1 MDKSFETHSK
11 QSPGET
17 ALSDAK
23 LAPISL
29 PKGGGSV
36 RGMGETFSVN
46 PATGTGKLDIP
57 IAISPGRQGFGSKL
71 SLSYDSGT
79 GNGVF
84 GAGWS
89 LSVPSITRRTDKGLP
104 QYQDREF
111 GEFADTFVWSGAED
125 LVPASV
131 SPTTGHWSP
140 DVRTETEN
148 GIAYMVRRY
157 QPRTEGAFARIERW
171 DAANGDIHWRV
182 TDRENVLHVFGKDSS
197 ARIADPQDPTRVF
210 SWLLQ
215 ETRDDRGNI
224 ALFQYVSEDDRGI
237 AAGAPHE
244 RNRSATQAQRH
255 VKRILYGNAAP
266 FSTTSF
272 RLETVFDYGDHD
284 ATSPTPVPD
293 LAWPERADS
302 FSSFR
307 SGFEVRTRRL
317 CRRVLM
323 FHRFEELGTDP
334 VLVRSTR
341 FTYAHA
347 ADLTHLTRVQAVGH
361 ITGKPEQ
368 TTPPLEFEYST
379 PSLDANVRIADA
391 PSLPEGIDGTRYQWV
406 DLDGDGIPGVLAS
419 FADAWYYASNLG
431 GGSFGT
437 VRELPSQPSLARSR
451 SAQLVDVSGEGKM
464 ALAEYAG
471 TTPGFVERED
481 PRDAAGPFPAGARP
495 GWAPFRSFDTVPVV
509 PWGSPHLHQIDLD
522 GDGLP
527 DLFVTE
533 AEIFAWHPS
542 LGRDGYGPSRRLPN
556 PGLLDEEK
564 GPRFLIG
571 SETESVHLADLSGDG
586 LSDIVRIRNGEICY
600 WPNLGYGR
608 FGAKVTMDH
617 SPVFDHPDRFDPKRI
632 RIADIDGTG
641 LSDILYLEG
650 GRVRFWRNLSG
661 NGWSDAVEVPAF
673 PHVDNLGAVQVTD
686 FLGKG
691 TACLVWSSPLP
702 GESSAPLRYVDL
714 MGEKPH
720 LLKVVRNNLGAE
732 TRLEY
737 ASSTE
742 FFLADR
748 ASGEPWATRLPFPVH
763 VVVSSET
770 TEQTTGTRLATRY
783 AYHHGFWD
791 GLEKE
796 FRGFAHV
803 QQWDAESWT
812 GTPGHPAI
820 PLLRPPVRTESWF
833 HTGAWFAGASLVE
846 RLKTEWFQ
854 GDANAWPF
862 PDSTLPPNLTPEE
875 LRQATR
881 CLRGNLLR
889 QEVYAEDGST
899 QESVPYSV
907 LEQNHAVQLLQPAT
921 TDLPRTHAVFFSHG
935 LETRTSH
942 YERDTSDPRVQQ
954 ELTLAVDA
962 YGTPLRTAAV
972 GYPRRIPSGP
982 AQAEQ
987 ATHHITVTT
996 NQVAH
1001 QVAQTGP
1008 RRIAVPVETR
1018 TWELSGLALPTG
1030 RAFTASEVN
1039 TAFLAASEIPYE
1051 TTATGS
1057 TPQKRQIEAKRIS
1070 YYDDA
1075 LTSTALP
1082 FGSVGSFALPFRTW
1096 IAAYTPG
1103 ILQANF
1109 GTRVDAA
1116 LLSQGGYQQFAGE
1129 SDGLWWAG
1137 SVRRLHD
1144 TNLFL
1149 QPTGS
1154 IDPWG
1159 NTSSQTWDSY
1169 GLLVESRTDALG
1181 NTVQVRNHYR
1191 TLSPWWITDPNDNH
1205 TAARFDALGRVTA
1218 TFVLGKENAGSYEGD
1233 FIDAA
1238 SLEASASDDPTTTI
1252 AYDLSQLPVRVQ
1264 TRARELHRSSP
1275 GGTTT
1280 RWQESWLYTD
1290 GLGREILTKVQAEPG
1305 DAFAHDA
1312 SGALLRNPDDT
1323 PLVQS
1328 TNHRWVGTGRKVYD
1342 NKGQVV
1348 KRYEPYFT
1356 DTPDFD
1362 AEPELVETGVSAVLS
1377 YDPLGRVI
1385 RTDLPD
1391 GTLTRVEFD
1400 PWSQTTWDANDT
1412 VLESGWYQD
1421 RGSPDPNASEP
1432 SDPETRTAWL
1442 AARQATTPTTAH
1454 LDSLGRTVVSI
1465 AQIDATSFQTT
1476 HSTLDLE
1483 SNLLRQT
1490 VSRDAVTALT
1500 VLTQTFDILGRVCMA
1515 RNPDS
1520 GARLTFADVASAT
1533 LRSWDQPDTSNERS
1547 QAFTF
1552 DTLRRPLTRS
1562 VTASGS
1568 TYVAEV
1574 TAYGEPLADAKARNL
1589 RGQPHVH
1596 KDGAGI
1602 ATDNQRDFHG
1612 KVTESVRQLAVD
1624 ATVIPDWSQ
1633 TIAVDETFTTNTVY
1647 DALGRVVRIDTPH
1660 NSTTVA
1666 SSVYPVYNEA
1676 NLLNQVDVKLR
1687 GSATTTT
1694 FVQNIDYDAKG
1705 QRQRIQY
1712 GNGSTTRY
1720 DHDPLTY
1727 RLTRLLTTRNSGTDI
1742 LQDLS
1747 YTYDPSGNV
1756 VQITDAAQQTIYFNN
1771 QVVSPTALY
1780 EYDALYRLTKA
1791 TGREHVNNGAGTEPE
1806 AEDFNPAQPLKD
1818 DGAALRNYTRQW
1830 SYDQIG
1836 NILSLIHTAN
1846 GGSWNRSYAYASD
1859 SNRLVSTTVGQT
1871 TDTYSHNAF
1880 GSLESLPHL
1889 NGMTWTADEHLHTI
1903 ARGTSQ
1909 TWYTYDS
1916 AGQRVRK
1923 LTEKSGFTEERLY
1936 LGGFEIYRKRQ
1947 GGSVTLERETL
1958 HIMDGNRRIALVET
1972 RTLGTD
1978 SSLPQIIR
1986 YQLDNH
1992 LQSATL
1998 ELDGSAQVISYEEYY
2013 PYGDTSYQSG
2023 RNATE
2028 VQRKRYRYT
2037 GKEKDEESGLY
2048 YHGARYYAPW
2058 LGRWTAADPS
2068 GTADGPNLYAYVRN
2082 HPTGLVDPDGKAGT
2096 GPEVMRSV
2104 GMGMLYS
2111 QINAAANF
2119 LSELPFGGHG
2129 KADVAANKMEWRR
2142 PEGGVGGV
2150 TGGVVRTASLRLIP
2164 MEKNPTEASRFGMEL
2179 GSSVVPILDPAERL
2193 VSGQTVSGQE
2203 ANRAVAGLELAAS
2216 LLPLVR
2222 AKLPNPSVGLK
2233 SEALA
2238 TKARVPGP
2246 GMQADMTGP
2255 EALGASLEIPKATSG
2270 VNLSATPTK
2279 TTTILGSFRSDMK
2292 RIIDATGSVKSL
2304 DFGPKPGGYNILNVP
2319 DELYKSPAQF
2329 WSEFNEPFLQQAVER
2344 KDIIKLATEPKFGET
2359 SPLFRATESSGK
2371 LELSGFGKEY
2381 LYLKKQGLIYES
2393 TNMQMVFPGI
2403 K

>member
-1 MDKSFETHSK
+1 MDKPLETHSK

-17 ALSDAK
+17 ILSDAK

-29 PKGGGSV
+29 PRGGGAV

-57 IAISPGRQGFGSKL
+57 IAISPGRQGFGPKL
-71 SLSYDSGT
+71 SLSYNSGT

-104 QYQDREF
+104 RYQDREF

-131 SPTTGHWSP
+131 SSTTGQWSP

-148 GIAYMVRRY
+148 GIAYTVRRY
-157 QPRTEGAFARIERW
+157 RPRTEGTFARIELW
-171 DAANGDIHWRV
+171 DTADGDIHWRV
-182 TDRENVLHVFGKDSS
+182 TDRENVLDIFGKDAS

-215 ETRDDRGNI
+215 ETHDDRGNI
-224 ALFQYVSEDDRGI
+224 MLFQYVSEDDRGI

-244 RNRSATQAQRH
+244 RNRSVTQAQRH
-255 VKRILYGNAAP
+255 LKRILYGNAAP
-266 FSTTSF
+266 FASTNF
-272 RLETVFDYGDHD
+272 CLEAVFDYGDHD

-323 FHRFEELGTDP
+323 FHHFAELGTTP
-334 VLVRSTR
+334 VLVRSTQ
-341 FTYAHA
+341 FGYDEQS
-347 ADLTHLTRVQAVGH
+347 DLTHLTSVQAVGH
-361 ITGKPEQ
+361 IAGQPDQ
-368 TTPPLEFEYST
+368 TTPPLEFEYSAA
-379 PSLDANVRIADA
+379 SLEPNVRIADA

-406 DLDGDGIPGVLAS
+406 DLDGDGIPGVLAP
-419 FADAWYYASNLG
+419 FADAWYYAPNLG

-437 VRELPSQPSLARSR
+437 ARELPSQPSLARSR

-481 PRDAAGPFPAGARP
+481 PRDAAGPFPPGAQP

-533 AEIFAWHPS
+533 AEVFAWHPS
-542 LGRDGYGPSRRLPN
+542 LGRDGYGPSQRLPN

-571 SETESVHLADLSGDG
+571 SETESIHLADLSGDG

-617 SPVFDHPDRFDPKRI
+617 SPLFDRSDAFDPSRI
-632 RIADIDGTG
+632 RVADLDGTG
-641 LSDILYLEG
+641 LADLLYLESE
-650 GRVRFWRNLSG
+650 RVRFWRNLSG
-661 NGWSDAVEVPAF
+661 NAWSDAVEVPAF
-673 PHVDNLGAVQVTD
+673 PHVDNLSAVQVTD

-791 GLEKE
+791 GVEKE

-812 GTPGHPAI
+812 GTPGHPANT
-820 PLLRPPVRTESWF
+820 LSRPPVRTESWF
-833 HTGAWFAGASLVE
+833 HTGAWFAAGSLVE

-889 QEVYAEDGST
+889 QEVYAEDGT
-899 QESVPYSV
+899 TLEPVPYSV
-907 LEQNHAVQLLQPAT
+907 LEQNHAVQLVQPAT

-942 YERDTSDPRVQQ
+942 YERDSSDPRVQQ

-982 AQAEQ
+982 AQTEQ

-1103 ILQANF
+1103 ILTTF
-1109 GTRVDAA
+1109 GTRVDAT

-1137 SVRRLHD
+1137 SARRLHD
-1144 TNLFL
+1144 TSLFL

-1159 NTSSQTWDSY
+1159 NASSQTWDSY
-1169 GLLVESRTDALG
+1169 GLLVESSTDALG

-1218 TFVLGKENAGSYEGD
+1218 TFVLGKESAGSYEGD

-1238 SLEASASDDPTTTI
+1238 SFEASASDDPTTTI
-1252 AYDLSQLPVRVQ
+1252 AYDLTQLPVRVQ

-1323 PLVQS
+1323 PLIQS
-1328 TNHRWVGTGRKVYD
+1328 TTHRWVGTGRKVYD

-1412 VLESGWYQD
+1412 VLESEWYQD
-1421 RGSPDPNASEP
+1421 RGSPDPDASEP
-1432 SDPETRTAWL
+1432 SDHETRAAWL

-1454 LDSLGRTVVSI
+1454 LDTLGRIVRTLVHNGFNTNGTARLYETHVELDIEGNETTVH
-1465 AQIDATSFQTT
+1465 DAR
-1476 HSTLDLE
+1476 
-1483 SNLLRQT
+1483 NN
-1490 VSRDAVTALT
+1490 AVM
-1500 VLTQTFDILGRVCMA
+1500 QYSYDILGRRILSQSMDAGNRWILQAVDGKPLCIWDSRDQRIRA
-1515 RNPDS
+1515 QYDSLRRQTHQWLSVS
-1520 GARLTFADVASAT
+1520 GATEVLVGLTV
-1533 LRSWDQPDTSNERS
+1533 
-1547 QAFTF
+1547 
-1552 DTLRRPLTRS
+1552 
-1562 VTASGS
+1562 
-1568 TYVAEV
+1568 
-1574 TAYGEPLADAKARNL
+1574 YGEDAQTPGADNL
-1589 RGQPHVH
+1589 RGKPWKSFDPSGMTKTV
-1596 KDGAGI
+1596 
-1602 ATDNQRDFHG
+1602 RFDFKG
-1612 KVTESVRQLAVD
+1612 NPLEGNRQLAAQYKGTVD
-1624 ATVIPDWSQ
+1624 WNVADPTVLLES
-1633 TIAVDETFTTNTVY
+1633 ESFTTSTGF
-1647 DALGRVVRIDTPH
+1647 DALNRAINILTPH
-1660 NSTTVA
+1660 NANVPA
-1666 SSVYPVYNEA
+1666 SEIIPGYNEA
-1676 NLLNQVDVKLR
+1676 NLLETVVAKLR
-1687 GSATTTT
+1687 GSATATT

-1720 DHDPLTY
+1720 TYDEKTY
-1727 RLTRLLTTRNSGTDI
+1727 RLRRLATTRNSGADT

-1747 YTYDPSGNV
+1747 YTYDPSGN
-1756 VQITDAAQQTIYFNN
+1756 ITQVADAAQQRLFYNG
-1771 QVVSPTALY
+1771 QVVSPDQKF
-1780 EYDALYRLTKA
+1780 EYDPLYRLLKA
-1791 TGREHVNNGAGTEPE
+1791 TGREHIGQTSATEPE
-1806 AEDFNPAQPLKD
+1806 SEGYNAAQISPEDGQAMR
-1818 DGAALRNYTRQW
+1818 GYVRQW
-1830 SYDQIG
+1830 QYDEVG
-1836 NILSLIHTAN
+1836 NILAQIHQAN
-1846 GGSWNRSYAYASD
+1846 GNSWNRSYAYASD
-1859 SNRLVSTTVGQT
+1859 SNRLATTTVGQ
-1871 TDTYSHNAF
+1871 DTVSYTYNAH
-1880 GSLESLPHL
+1880 GSMASMPHL
-1889 NGMTWTADEHLHTI
+1889 DALEWDFAERLSHAT
-1903 ARGTSQ
+1903 RGTTQSY
-1909 TWYTYDS
+1909 YTYDT
-1916 AGQRVRK
+1916 AGERVRK
-1923 LTEKSGFTEERLY
+1923 VVEKGGIIEHRLY
-1936 LGGFEIYRKRQ
+1936 LGGFEIYRRKV
-1947 GGSVTLERETL
+1947 GGVLDLERESL
-1958 HIMDGNRRIALVET
+1958 HIMDGTRRIALVET
-1972 RTLGTD
+1972 KTVENGTAIA
-1978 SSLPQIIR
+1978 SPIPAQR

-1992 LQSATL
+1992 LGSASL
-1998 ELDGSAQVISYEEYY
+1998 ELDETAATISYEEYY
-2013 PYGDTSYQSG
+2013 PFGGTSYRAG
-2023 RNATE
+2023 RNVAE
-2028 VQRKRYRYT
+2028 VGLKRYRYT
-2037 GKEKDEESGLY
+2037 GKEKDEETGLY
-2048 YHGARYYAPW
+2048 YHGARYYACW
-2058 LGRWTAADPS
+2058 LGRWTASDP
-2068 GTADGPNLYAYVRN
+2068 A
-2082 HPTGLVDPDGKAGT
+2082 GLVD
-2096 GPEVMRSV
+2096 
-2104 GMGMLYS
+2104 
-2111 QINAAANF
+2111 
-2119 LSELPFGGHG
+2119 
-2129 KADVAANKMEWRR
+2129 
-2142 PEGGVGGV
+2142 
-2150 TGGVVRTASLRLIP
+2150 
-2164 MEKNPTEASRFGMEL
+2164 
-2179 GSSVVPILDPAERL
+2179 
-2193 VSGQTVSGQE
+2193 
-2203 ANRAVAGLELAAS
+2203 
-2216 LLPLVR
+2216 
-2222 AKLPNPSVGLK
+2222 
-2233 SEALA
+2233 
-2238 TKARVPGP
+2238 
-2246 GMQADMTGP
+2246 
-2255 EALGASLEIPKATSG
+2255 G
-2270 VNLSATPTK
+2270 VNLYMYVRGNPVKMVDPKGTSAEDASVKDYEVRKEDPTQYYGGRGFNLPTK
-2279 TTTILGSFRSDMK
+2279 S
-2292 RIIDATGSVKSL
+2292 IDAPSGNQMAHKFKKESEPLERLIITSKFGNRLHPIDDTIKPHSGVDYAASEGTPVKSIA
-2304 DFGPKPGGYNILNVP
+2304 DGIIRSARNQRGYGKTVIIQHEEGVNTLSGHLN
-2319 DELYKSPAQF
+2319 EYKVHQGDTVKAG
-2329 WSEFNEPFLQQAVER
+2329 
-2344 KDIIKLATEPKFGET
+2344 DIIA
-2359 SPLFRATESSGK
+2359 
-2371 LELSGFGKEY
+2371 LSGNTGASTGPHLHFEMRKLPAGEGFFS
-2381 LYLKKQGLIYES
+2381 KKATLIDPETVKIDTASDTSSKQPNGPMPDKAKPSINTPKRNIFAKASMMADQFLEEAIRNVEAIYKPIP
-2393 TNMQMVFPGI
+2393 Q
-2403 K
+2403 